1 MKKIFKEKN
10 LLYIFATIII
20 ILIPLIKQLS
30 FYLVKYDVINNY
42 DSINVAYLL
51 YMSIPVYIYLYI
63 KNIIKEKRKLD
74 IFDYIFY
81 ILVITSLISSIFSLD
96 KSIAFLGKEYRHEG
110 FLTIFSYYLIFI
122 NIKNYCNKKD
132 INKFINIII
141 WFTIF
146 NCLYALLQ
154 VYTDFSFIL
163 RYGPNKQ
170 MASGILCNPNFF
182 GSLITTVL
190 SIVSTK
196 LLIEKINIKNIL
208 IFILLLICLI
218 NCQSTG
224 PFIAYIIT
232 SLFMIIYLIII
243 KKINIKNIVIYIL
256 TVVIVISSVLFINNE
271 LVKLKTC
278 ELCELNNTSEE
289 VNNSESQ
296 KDISNGRFDI
306 WKNSLNIVKD
316 NYLVGVGY
324 DNFHLAYYEGVNLNE
339 VYFAT
344 IDGVY
349 QPVRKYVVMYDN
361 AHNIYLHKLI
371 SVGILG
377 IIPYLLLCLL
387 TFINGLK
394 NKDNLSIIL
403 LGGFIAYSIQAFSNI
418 DVIQVAPIYYVIIGL
433 ILSVKQ

>member
-1 MKKIFKEKN
+1 MKKVLKEKN
-10 LLYIFATIII
+10 LLYIFTTIII
-20 ILIPLIKQLS
+20 ILIPVIKQLS

-42 DSINVAYLL
+42 DSINVAYFL

-81 ILVITSLISSIFSLD
+81 ILVITSLISSIFSID

-122 NIKNYCNKKD
+122 NIKNCCNKKD

-141 WFTIF
+141 WFTII
-146 NCLYALLQ
+146 NSIYAFLQ
-154 VYTDFSFIL
+154 VYTDFNFIL

-208 IFILLLICLI
+208 IFILLLISLI

-232 SLFMIIYLIII
+232 SLFIIIYLIII
-243 KKINIKNIVIYIL
+243 KKINIKNIIIYIL
-256 TVVIVISSVLFINNE
+256 TGVIVISSVLFINNE
-271 LVKLKTC
+271 LFKLKTC
-278 ELCELNNTSEE
+278 ELCELNNTSEG
-289 VNNSESQ
+289 VNNIESQ

-377 IIPYLLLCLL
+377 IIPYLVLGLL
-387 TFINGLK
+387 TFIKGIK